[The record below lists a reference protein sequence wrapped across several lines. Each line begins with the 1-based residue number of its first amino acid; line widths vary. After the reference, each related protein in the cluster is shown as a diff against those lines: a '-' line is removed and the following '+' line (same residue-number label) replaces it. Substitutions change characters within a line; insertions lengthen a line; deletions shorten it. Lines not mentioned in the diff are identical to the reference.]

1 MILMLI
7 VLIDHCRDYDLDDDK
22 DTVRIG
28 EIGDQS
34 MITEWAQ
41 MRTFYLSLDSLV
53 AIISS

>member
-7 VLIDHCRDYDLDDDK
+7 VLIVLSDHCRDYDLDDDK

-34 MITEWAQ
+34 MITE
-41 MRTFYLSLDSLV
+41 
-53 AIISS
+53 

>member
-7 VLIDHCRDYDLDDDK
+7 VLIDHRRDYDLDDDK

-41 MRTFYLSLDSLV
+41 MRTFYLSLDSLG
-53 AIISS
+53 AKISS